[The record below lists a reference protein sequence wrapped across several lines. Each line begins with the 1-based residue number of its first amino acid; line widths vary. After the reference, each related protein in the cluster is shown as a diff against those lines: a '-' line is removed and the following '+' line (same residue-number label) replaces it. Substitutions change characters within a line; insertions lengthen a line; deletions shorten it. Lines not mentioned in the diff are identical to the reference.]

1 MSRLLRSF
9 YYALRGLRFAI
20 KEQPNFQIHVVI
32 AIVVVAAGLHFMIRE
47 AEWIAVL
54 LAMGLVFTAELI
66 NTAIENLV
74 DMVSPQRHPL
84 AGKIKDIAAGAVL
97 VAGVVAGAVG
107 IIVFGRYIFP

>member
-9 YYALRGLRFAI
+9 YYALRGLKFAV

-32 AIVVVAAGLHFMIRE
+32 SIVVVASGFHFVITE

-54 LAMGLVFTAELI
+54 LAMGLVFSAELI
-66 NTAIENLV
+66 NTSIENLV
-74 DMVSPQRHPL
+74 DLVSPQRHPL

-97 VAGVVAGAVG
+97 ITGIVAGIIG
-107 IIVFGRYIFP
+107 IIVFGRYVFP